1 MVTGYG
7 KTLRIRYKPRS
18 GGMAET
24 TLNSTITELFPAIA
38 WEKSIPSNLSV
49 TDFAHQIH
57 EASVTVGPTSPYKN
71 NVAKLA
77 GDRFKNIASTSSK
90 FEEKTSA
97 AIGIYKWILNEA
109 KRRTIRGIVWGY
121 RDNTKPA
128 GVNTNH
134 KGDIFILWGG
144 RQKPRITGVSIKAG
158 AVGAKPPQFN
168 SYVRAIFNSNA
179 FGKLADYPR
188 LKGLSKKF
196 KQITVVQR
204 KVTDKGPSF
213 GEQFHT
219 DSIYTKKPPRFT
231 MLYSKLVPKKGRA
244 NTEFSSQ
251 YLAYDYLPKSIKNKL
266 LKVKGRYSS
275 EGPISVTTRER
286 VKEKGRKIEEL
297 KSIHKIIKKINSKNT
312 IYCSPGHLVGFSPNL
327 KNSEKVK
334 KQLFKHQVKKKFQY
348 SLEWEKDQL
357 AIWDNRS
364 MLHQATPFKGNRIMH
379 RITIL

>member
-1 MVTGYG
+1 MFKIIPNKKNIGAEIIGNVKKISKKDFKIFLKALELYG
-7 KTLRIRYKPRS
+7 MIFFRRQK
-18 GGMAET
+18 
-24 TLNSTITELFPAIA
+24 LNSSHYIA
-38 WEKSIPSNLSV
+38 
-49 TDFAHQIH
+49 FAKH
-57 EASVTVGPTSPYKN
+57 
-71 NVAKLA
+71 
-77 GDRFKNIASTSSK
+77 
-90 FEEKTSA
+90 
-97 AIGIYKWILNEA
+97 
-109 KRRTIRGIVWGY
+109 
-121 RDNTKPA
+121 
-128 GVNTNH
+128 
-134 KGDIFILWGG
+134 
-144 RQKPRITGVSIKAG
+144 
-158 AVGAKPPQFN
+158 
-168 SYVRAIFNSNA
+168 
-179 FGKLADYPR
+179 FGKLANYPR
-188 LKGLSKKF
+188 LKGLSKKY

-204 KVTDKGPSF
+204 KATDKGPSF

-286 VKEKGRKIEEL
+286 VKEKGRKIDEL

-334 KQLFKHQVKKKFQY
+334 KELFKHQVKKKFQY